1 MASGHISPTKL
12 LHQCQ
17 HCGSGFYPK
26 RTDRLTFC
34 SQQCSLTNQK
44 AKRLSQ
50 DELKRRLAERQAA
63 RRVVLQPLPC
73 KQCSKVFL
81 PNSVNHAL
89 CSSECRVLWS
99 RSAAVG
105 YAIAG
110 DARDRTPRPC
120 GECGKVFAPEYGN
133 KKRAFCSD
141 ACGRKS
147 KRRTARKVGKARKR
161 AATVEYVN
169 PTKVF
174 DRDGWRCQ
182 LCGCSTPRR
191 LRGTLVNRAP
201 ELDHIIPLAAGGEH
215 SYRNTQCACR
225 ACNIAKGARPLGQM
239 RLIA

>member
-1 MASGHISPTKL
+1 MAEMHISPTRV
-12 LHQCQ
+12 LHQCK
-17 HCGSGFYPK
+17 HCGSFFYPK
-26 RTDRLTFC
+26 KTDRITFC
-34 SQQCSLTNQK
+34 SQQCSRTNQK
-44 AKRLSQ
+44 ANRLSKE
-50 DELKRRLAERQAA
+50 ELTRRLAERQAA

-73 KQCSKVFL
+73 KQCSEVFL
-81 PNSVNHAL
+81 PKSVDQAL
-89 CSSECRVLWS
+89 CSHECRVLWN
-99 RSAAVG
+99 RRAAVD
-105 YAIAG
+105 YARRK
-110 DARDRTPRPC
+110 DVRDRKPRSC
-120 GECGKVFAPEYGN
+120 AECGNLFSPEYGN
-133 KKRAFCSD
+133 KKRAFCSES
-141 ACGRKS
+141 CRCKS
-147 KRRTARKVGKARKR
+147 TKRTARKAGKARKR

-191 LRGTLVNRAP
+191 LRGTIVDRAP

>member
-1 MASGHISPTKL
+1 MATGHLSPTKV
-12 LHQCQ
+12 LHQCK

-26 RTDRLTFC
+26 TKDRLSFC
-34 SQQCSLTNQK
+34 GRECSIANQK
-44 AKRLSQ
+44 ANRLSPE
-50 DELKRRLAERQAA
+50 ELKRRLAERQAA
-63 RRVVLQPLPC
+63 KRVVLKALPC
-73 KQCSKVFL
+73 KQCSTAFL
-81 PNSVNHAL
+81 PKNSRQTL
-89 CSSECRVLWS
+89 CSYECRVLSS
-99 RSAAVG
+99 RCSAVD
-105 YAIAG
+105 YAKRN
-110 DARDRTPRPC
+110 DTRDRKPRSC
-120 GECGKVFAPEYGN
+120 AECGKLFVPEYGN
-133 KKRAFCSD
+133 KKRTFCSES
-141 ACGRKS
+141 CRCKS
-147 KRRTARKVGKARKR
+147 TKRTARKVGKARKR

-191 LRGTLVNRAP
+191 LRGTLVDRAP